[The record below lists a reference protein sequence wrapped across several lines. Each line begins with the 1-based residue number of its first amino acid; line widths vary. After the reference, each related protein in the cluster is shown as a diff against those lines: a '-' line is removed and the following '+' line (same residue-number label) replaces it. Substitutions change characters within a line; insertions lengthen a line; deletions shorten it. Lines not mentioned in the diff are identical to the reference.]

1 MDWQEKM
8 IEEMVKILKG
18 LYYEDF
24 LFIYDFLL
32 EYGKRRGITE

>member
-18 LYYEDF
+18 LYYEEFIFFYKF
-24 LFIYDFLL
+24 LVGYA
-32 EYGKRRGITE
+32 ERKRITE